1 MTKKINMI
9 KMSYLNLIENNII
22 NLIYSFQNIFD
33 RQQLYLIN
41 KKFYNLFMNYKNKE
55 LLIIPEN
62 KYKLINIFKY
72 IKFYITINKDIS
84 NNDLI
89 KYKNINSL
97 LLTNNTN
104 ITNLYYIRD
113 IYQLDIYN
121 SSIIDLTSL
130 RNIVKLYIP
139 GCNNI
144 KYIPPLKKLKLLDAS
159 YSGINIIHFLES
171 IEELYIS
178 FTNITDISHLYKC
191 KKIKMF
197 EISMCNI
204 PNYQINI
211 MKQNNK
217 LKIFTYH

>member
-1 MTKKINMI
+1 
-9 KMSYLNLIENNII
+9 MSYLNLIENNII

-62 KYKLINIFKY
+62 KYKLINIFRY
-72 IKFYITINKDIS
+72 IKFHITINKDIS

-217 LKIFTYH
+217 LKIFNL